1 MEFMRGLT
9 HQLGVEAVG
18 DGVPQLRPLSLCD
31 DVGRADSA
39 QTAATRPSPT
49 DSARVLSPQ
58 SIERPGDSPL
68 ALNRA
73 FLYSAPMSPAAQEQL
88 FAR

>member
-1 MEFMRGLT
+1 MRGLT

-18 DGVPQLRPLSLCD
+18 DGVRQLRPLALCD

-49 DSARVLSPQ
+49 DSARSLSPQ
-58 SIERPGDSPL
+58 SIE
-68 ALNRA
+68 
-73 FLYSAPMSPAAQEQL
+73 
-88 FAR
+88 